1 MKRISTI
8 LTIGALGLT
17 GSAFAGDTIW
27 GIDNGSDTIGTFDS
41 GNPGTFNGIGTT
53 GIPSGF
59 VNSLEFDGNGNLWA
73 SNGVSLY
80 SIDRGTGSGTLVG
93 RHGITNGDTV
103 TDFAYDKSTGTMYA
117 IGTICT
123 VSSSI
128 YTIDLNTGAATFV
141 CATDVAGACDVGLT
155 FDGVGNLFGHD
166 IVFDTIYSLD
176 LADCTSTTVVVLP
189 FDTNFGQGLTSN
201 DNGLAYHVAFN
212 STAFQGELYSFTA
225 AGTDYTFLGVL
236 QPLQIAGA
244 DVEVTAQACLGLD
257 VTNLV
262 GGATAQFH
270 VAGGNPGVRGVVV
283 WGLGG
288 QSSVFEDVNGWC
300 ASFGFDVKLKGRK
313 VRIVGSG
320 VFDANGEFTVNRDI
334 LTRYTGRDMLF
345 QAAERETCPG
355 ECMSDVVAETVG

>member
-1 MKRISTI
+1 MRRISSI
-8 LTIGALGLT
+8 LTIGALALT

-41 GNPGTFNGIGTT
+41 GNPGVFSGIGTT
-53 GIPSGF
+53 GITSGF

-80 SIDRGTGSGTLVG
+80 SIDRGTGSATLVG
-93 RHGITNGDTV
+93 GHGITNGDTI
-103 TDFAYDKSTGTMYA
+103 TDFAYDKSSGTMFA
-117 IGTICT
+117 IGTLCAI
-123 VSSSI
+123 SSRI

-141 CATDVAGACDVGLT
+141 CDTDVAGACDVGLA

-166 IVFDTIYSLD
+166 LVGDTIYSLD
-176 LADCTSTTVVVLP
+176 LGTCASTTVVVLP
-189 FDTNFGQGLTSN
+189 FNSNFGQGLTSN

-212 STAFQGELYSFTA
+212 SDAFQGELYSFN
-225 AGTDYTFLGVL
+225 AGGNYTFLGVL

-244 DVEVTAQACLGLD
+244 DVEVAAQACLGLD
-257 VTNLV
+257 VSNLV
-262 GGATAQFH
+262 GGETASFH
-270 VAGGNPGVRGVVV
+270 VTGGNPGVRGVVV

-300 ASFGFDVKLKGRK
+300 ASFGFDVKLRGRK
-313 VRIVGSG
+313 VRIVNSG
-320 VFDANGEFTVNRDI
+320 VFDGNGEFTVNRDI
-334 LTRYTGRDMLF
+334 LTRYSGLDMLF